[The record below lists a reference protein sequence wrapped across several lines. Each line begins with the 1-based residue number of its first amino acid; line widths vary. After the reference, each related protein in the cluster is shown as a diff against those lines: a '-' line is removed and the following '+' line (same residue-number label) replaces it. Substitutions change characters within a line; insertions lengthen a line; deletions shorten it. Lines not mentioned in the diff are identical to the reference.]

1 MVCNKLFM
9 QQTQTLLLNLCE
21 RVAIY
26 SCRNPLNLLHFF
38 LAVVNIGGTVYLT
51 GQGGPVIILL
61 LKLPKFSY

>member
-9 QQTQTLLLNLCE
+9 QQTQTLLNLCE

-38 LAVVNIGGTVYLT
+38 LAVNMGGTVYLT